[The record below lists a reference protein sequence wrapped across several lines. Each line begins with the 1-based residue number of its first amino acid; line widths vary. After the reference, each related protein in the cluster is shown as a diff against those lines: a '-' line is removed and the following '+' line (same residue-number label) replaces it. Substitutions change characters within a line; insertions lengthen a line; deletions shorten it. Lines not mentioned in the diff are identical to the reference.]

1 MNPNLHHVKMA
12 TENNDNK
19 PKKKFSRRKFLTRA
33 GIGLAGTMAAL
44 YFGRAPIRRGISGLA
59 ADIDV
64 PSGVLDFDA
73 NLWFEVNADNTIT
86 LKSPKMEMG
95 QGIFTGFAM
104 LAAEE
109 LDVALDKI
117 KVVHATSL
125 TGAAD
130 YAGTG
135 GSSSTTS
142 LYKNIRE
149 VAATLRETLKLAAS
163 KIWGVDPSAI
173 ATKDGVLTTG
183 DKSMT
188 YADLAKQTTDW
199 KAAETPELR
208 PSSAFKYVGKEQK
221 RLDLRDKVLAKPIY
235 GIDTDLPNMV
245 YGAILYSP
253 YIGGTLRKADVSE
266 AKKAAGVLTVLEEKN
281 WIGVVAKSRYAAEMA
296 VEKINA
302 EWDYAPKYSIKDV
315 VETITV
321 GKGNEVNV
329 QKVGNIE
336 FLRNPESIGTEG
348 PLSLQGQ
355 GFLKSEYR
363 TALGVHAGME
373 PSITVADVVGDKATI
388 YSSYQ
393 MPTNMQGDV
402 AKGID
407 FSKKN
412 VDIRPTMIG
421 GGFGRRAMKHN
432 AVEAAKLSKAVG
444 KPVHLLHNRQQE
456 FQNGYFRPNSH
467 HVIQAQLDNG
477 KIVAMQHE
485 LATADMVLWGLSP
498 LAMTALGADFIS
510 AGHGSRIPYAVP
522 NIKAT
527 MWQGVLP
534 FTTGIWRAVG
544 MFANTYAIECFMDEL
559 AQKAGKDP
567 LQFRLDHC
575 NDDDL
580 LKRRK
585 AILTILSGK
594 TGWNK
599 PKTEGIGRGVA
610 VGEDRKSISAA
621 VVEVKIVEGQIKVT
635 KVTQIIDAGKII
647 NPAGVR
653 QQVEGATMMAM
664 SAALYEDVHIEDSQ
678 IVETNFHNYRVAKLM
693 DTPQIEVIMH
703 EGTEKPYGVG
713 EPPMSPIAP
722 AIANAVF
729 NLTGKRLRSLPL
741 QAALDGFVQK

>member
-44 YFGRAPIRRGISGLA
+44 YFGRAPIRRGIS
-59 ADIDV
+59 DFETDFDV
-64 PSGVLDFDA
+64 PSGVLNFDT
-73 NLWFEVNADNTIT
+73 NLWFEVNNDNTIT

-163 KIWGVDPSAI
+163 KIWSVDPSAI
-173 ATKDGVLTTG
+173 STKDGVLTAG
-183 DKSMT
+183 GKSMT

-199 KAAETPELR
+199 KAAKTPELR
-208 PSSAFKYVGKEQK
+208 PASQFKYVGKEQK
-221 RLDLRDKVLAKPIY
+221 RIDLNDKVLGKPIY

-253 YIGGTLRKADVSE
+253 FIGGKLKKADVSE
-266 AKKAAGVLTVLEEKN
+266 AKKAAGVLTVLEEKD
-281 WIGVVAKSRYAAEMA
+281 WIGVVANTRYAAEMA

-329 QKVGNIE
+329 QKVGN
-336 FLRNPESIGTEG
+336 TEG
-348 PLSLQGQ
+348 VLLSTNQ
-355 GFLKSEYR
+355 GFLKSEFR
-363 TALGVHAGME
+363 TPLGVHAGME

-456 FQNGYFRPNSH
+456 FQNGYFRPNTH
-467 HVIQAQLDNG
+467 HVIQAQLDSNG

-522 NIKAT
+522 NITAT

-544 MFANTYAIECFMDEL
+544 MFANTYAVECFMDEL

-585 AILTILSGK
+585 AILTILGEK

-599 PKTEGIGRGVA
+599 PKTEGIGRGIA

-621 VVEVKIVEGQIKVT
+621 VVEVTIVEGQIKVT

-664 SAALYEDVHIEDSQ
+664 SAALCEDVHIEDSQ

-741 QAALDGFVQK
+741 QAALDGFEKK

>member
-1 MNPNLHHVKMA
+1 MA
-12 TENNDNK
+12 TENNENK

-44 YFGRAPIRRGISGLA
+44 YFGRSPIRRGISGVTAEMDL
-59 ADIDV
+59 
-64 PSGVLDFDA
+64 PSGIFNFDTDM
-73 NLWFEVNADNTIT
+73 WFEINADNTIT
-86 LKSPKMEMG
+86 LKSPKVEMG

-117 KVVHATSL
+117 KVVHATTL
-125 TGAAD
+125 NGASD
-130 YAGTG
+130 MAGTG

-163 KIWGVDPSAI
+163 KAWGVDPSVI
-173 ATKDGVLTTG
+173 STKDGVLTAG

-199 KAAETPELR
+199 KAAKTPALR
-208 PSSAFKYVGKEQK
+208 PASQFKYVGKEQI

-245 YGAILYSP
+245 YGAVLYSP
-253 YIGGTLRKADVSE
+253 FIGGKLKKADVSE
-266 AKKAAGVLTVLEEKN
+266 AKKATGVLTLVEDKD
-281 WIGVVAKSRYAAEMA
+281 WIGVVANTRYAAEMA
-296 VEKINA
+296 VGKIKA
-302 EWDYAPKYSIKDV
+302 EWDYPAKYSIKDV
-315 VETITV
+315 IETITV

-329 QKVGNIE
+329 QKIGN
-336 FLRNPESIGTEG
+336 TEG
-348 PLSLQGQ
+348 VFNPQNQ
-355 GFLKSEYR
+355 GFVTSEYR
-363 TALGVHAGME
+363 TPLGAHAGME
-373 PSITVADVVGDKATI
+373 PSITVADVVGNKATI
-388 YSSYQ
+388 YTSYQ
-393 MPTNMQGDV
+393 TTANMQAAV
-402 AKGID
+402 ASGID
-407 FSKKN
+407 CSKKN
-412 VDIRPTMIG
+412 VDIRTAFLG

-444 KPVHLLHNRQQE
+444 KPVHLLYTRQQE

-467 HVIQAQLDNG
+467 HVLRGQLEGG
-477 KIVAMQHE
+477 KITAMQHE

-498 LAMTALGADFIS
+498 LAMTVLGADFIS
-510 AGHGSRIPYAVP
+510 AGHGARIPYAIP

-527 MWQGVLP
+527 MWQGILP

-544 MFANTYAIECFMDEL
+544 MYANTYAVESFMDEM
-559 AQKAGKDP
+559 AHKASKDP
-567 LQFRLDHC
+567 LQFRIDHC
-575 NDDDL
+575 NDEVL

-585 AILTILSGK
+585 AILTILGEK
-594 TGWNK
+594 AGWNS
-599 PKTEGIGRGVA
+599 PKMDGIGRGIA

-621 VVEVKIVEGQIKVT
+621 IAEVKIVEGQIKVV

-647 NPAGVR
+647 NPSGVR

-664 SAALYEDVHIEDSQ
+664 SAALYEEVHIEDSQ
-678 IVETNFHNYRVAKLM
+678 IVETNFHNYRVARLM
-693 DTPQIEVIMH
+693 DTPQIEVLMH
-703 EGTEKPYGVG
+703 EGSEKPYGVG
-713 EPPMSPIAP
+713 EPPMSPVAP
-722 AIANAVF
+722 AIANAIF

-741 QAALDGFVQK
+741 QAALDNFDKK